1 MRTSFMR
8 TTFITVA
15 IGIIGVGSGSA
26 QTPSPPVAPQA
37 GVPDDQV
44 RRLTIDEAVRLGLDN
59 NLGIQIARF
68 NPQVQDLSVALARS
82 AWVPNFTTVV
92 QGANTATPNSGFL
105 SGANTGQ
112 NKTTTGRMLSNVGLL
127 QQTPWGGSYS
137 VGWDSTRS
145 TTTNVLSSFSPQ
157 LQSSLSLDF
166 RQPLL
171 RNFSIDNL
179 RQQVILSQK
188 DRDISDFQ
196 LQQTV
201 ATTTRAVRNAY
212 WDLAYAI
219 ASLTVAQQS
228 LDLAN
233 ESLRETNARIQI
245 GTTPPIDAVEAEAEV
260 AARQQAVIV
269 AQSQIGTAEDNLRAL
284 ILNPSSP
291 DFWTTSIEP
300 TELPTFQPN
309 TVDVDGAVRN
319 ALQMR
324 TDLLQARKSLEAADI
339 NIKYFRNQTLPDV
352 TATFDYGLTGL
363 GGTPV
368 VRTNSFGI
376 PVAVPAGIPRNFASV
391 LGDLFGN
398 QYPSWTVGLNISYP
412 LGHSPQEANLARAQ
426 LQTTQAET
434 QLKNAELQVVTQ
446 VRNVAR
452 QLVTSQ
458 KLVDST
464 RAAREL
470 AEQRLDAEQK
480 KLAAGTSTNF
490 LVFQAQ
496 RDLAQARNDELNA
509 ILAYNRSQIDFETVQ
524 VAPVLGANTSTVGTA
539 TSGNV
544 GTGVTAITNTPATA
558 TTAVGQTTAITTP
571 TGTGTTTGSAT
582 AAGAGR

>member
-1 MRTSFMR
+1 MR
-8 TTFITVA
+8 TTLIRTTLVTAVIAF
-15 IGIIGVGSGSA
+15 IGIGAASA
-26 QTPSPPVAPQA
+26 QTRPGPAAPLA
-37 GVPDDQV
+37 APGEQV
-44 RRLTIDEAVRLGLDN
+44 RQLTIGEAVRLGLDN

-82 AWVPNFTTVV
+82 AWVPSFTTVV
-92 QGANTATPNSGFL
+92 QGASTATPNSGFL
-105 SGANTGQ
+105 SGATTGE

-137 VGWDSTRS
+137 IGWDSTRS
-145 TTTNVLSSFSPQ
+145 TTTNVFSNFSPQ
-157 LQSSLSLDF
+157 LQSSLSIDI

-179 RQQVILSQK
+179 RLQVILSEK

-196 LQQTV
+196 LQQTI
-201 ATTTRAVRNAY
+201 ATTSRAVRNAY

-219 ASLTVAQQS
+219 ASLAVQQQS

-245 GTTPPIDAVEAEAEV
+245 GTTPPIDAVEAQAEV

-269 AQSQIGTAEDNLRAL
+269 AQAQIETAEDNLRAL
-284 ILNPSSP
+284 IFNQSSP
-291 DFWTTSIEP
+291 DFWTTRIVP
-300 TELPTFQPN
+300 TELPTFQPGA
-309 TVDVDGAVRN
+309 VDVDGAVRN

-352 TATFDYGLTGL
+352 TATLDYGLTGL

-368 VRTNSFGI
+368 ARVNNLGI
-376 PVAVPAGIPRNFASV
+376 PVAVPGGTARNFGSV

-398 QYPSWTVGLNISYP
+398 QFPSWTVALSISYP
-412 LGHSPQEANLARAQ
+412 LGHSPQEANVARVQ
-426 LQTTQAET
+426 LETTQAET

-452 QLVTSQ
+452 QVTTNQ

-464 RAAREL
+464 RVAREL

-509 ILAYNRSQIDFETVQ
+509 VLSYYRAQTDFETVQ
-524 VAPVLGANTSTVGTA
+524 VAPVLGANTSTLATA
-539 TSGNV
+539 TSGNIL
-544 GTGVTAITNTPATA
+544 TGVTAVTNGPATA
-558 TTAVGQTTAITTP
+558 TTAVGQTTAP
-571 TGTGTTTGSAT
+571 TG
-582 AAGAGR
+582 GAVGGVGR

>member
-1 MRTSFMR
+1 MR
-8 TTFITVA
+8 TTFIRTTLVA
-15 IGIIGVGSGSA
+15 AVIGIIGIGGASA
-26 QTPSPPVAPQA
+26 QAPA
-37 GVPDDQV
+37 RPAAPLAAASGEQV
-44 RRLTIDEAVRLGLDN
+44 RLLTIDEAVRLALDN

-82 AWVPNFTTVV
+82 AWVPSFTTVI
-92 QGANTATPNSGFL
+92 QGASTSAPNSGFL
-105 SGANTGQ
+105 SNATTGQ
-112 NKTTTGRMLSNVGLL
+112 NKTTTGRVLSNVGLV
-127 QQTPWGGSYS
+127 QQTPWGGSYNI
-137 VGWDSTRS
+137 GWDSTRS
-145 TTTNVLSSFSPQ
+145 TTTNVFSNFSPQ
-157 LQSSLSLDF
+157 LQSSMSIDI

-196 LQQTV
+196 LQQTI
-201 ATTTRAVRNAY
+201 ATTSRAVRNAY
-212 WDLAYAI
+212 WDLAYAN
-219 ASLTVAQQS
+219 ASLAVQRQS

-245 GTTPPIDAVEAEAEV
+245 GTTPPIDAVEAQAEV

-269 AQSQIGTAEDNLRAL
+269 AEAQIDTAQDNLRAL
-284 ILNPSSP
+284 AFNQSSP
-291 DFWTTSIEP
+291 DFWTTRIVP
-300 TELPTFQPN
+300 TELPAFEPRAVN
-309 TVDVDGAVRN
+309 VDAAVRN

-352 TATFDYGLTGL
+352 TAILDYGLTGL

-368 VRTNSFGI
+368 ARVSNLGI
-376 PVAVPAGIPRNFASV
+376 PVVVPAGITRSFGSV

-398 QYPSWTVGLNISYP
+398 QFPSWTVGLSISYP

-426 LQTTQAET
+426 LETTQAET

-446 VRNVAR
+446 VRNIAR
-452 QLVTSQ
+452 QVVTSER
-458 KLVDST
+458 LVDST
-464 RAAREL
+464 RASRDL
-470 AEQRLDAEQK
+470 AEQRLDAEQR

-509 ILAYNRSQIDFETVQ
+509 VLAYYRAQTDFETVQ
-524 VAPVLGANTSTVGTA
+524 VAPVLGGNTSTLATA

-544 GTGVTAITNTPATA
+544 LTGVTAVTNGPATA
-558 TTAVGQTTAITTP
+558 TTAVGQTTAP
-571 TGTGTTTGSAT
+571 TG
-582 AAGAGR
+582 GAVVGGGR

>member
-1 MRTSFMR
+1 MR
-8 TTFITVA
+8 TTLILALLIT
-15 IGIIGVGSGSA
+15 IGLSGFGAGSVEA
-26 QTPSPPVAPQA
+26 QTTARPPAAPLAVAS
-37 GVPDDQV
+37 GDQV
-44 RRLTIDEAVRLGLDN
+44 RPLTIDEAVRLALDN

-82 AWVPNFTTVV
+82 AWVPAFTTVV
-92 QGANTATPNSGFL
+92 QGANTSTPNSGFL
-105 SGANTGQ
+105 SGATTGQ
-112 NKTTTGRMLSNVGLL
+112 NKTTTGRVLSNVGVV

-145 TTTNVLSSFSPQ
+145 TTSNVFSSFSPQ
-157 LQSSLSLDF
+157 LQSSLSIDI

-179 RQQVILSQK
+179 RLQVIQSEK

-196 LQQTV
+196 LQQTI
-201 ATTTRAVRNAY
+201 ATTSRAVRNAY
-212 WDLAYAI
+212 WDLAYAN
-219 ASLTVAQQS
+219 ASLAVQRQS

-245 GTTPPIDAVEAEAEV
+245 GTTPPIDAVEAQAEV

-269 AQSQIGTAEDNLRAL
+269 AEAQIETAQDNLRAL
-284 ILNPSSP
+284 VFNQSSP
-291 DFWTTSIEP
+291 DFWTTRIVP
-300 TELPTFQPN
+300 TELPAFAPAAVN
-309 TVDVDGAVRN
+309 VDTAVRN

-324 TDLLQARKSLEAADI
+324 TDLLQTRKSLEAADI
-339 NIKYFRNQTLPDV
+339 NIRYFRNQTLPDV
-352 TATFDYGLTGL
+352 TATLDYGLTGL

-368 VRTNSFGI
+368 ARVNNLGI
-376 PVAVPAGIPRNFASV
+376 PVAVPAGIARSFGSV

-398 QYPSWTVGLNISYP
+398 QFPSWTVGLSISYP

-426 LQTTQAET
+426 LETTQAET

-452 QLVTSQ
+452 QVTTSER
-458 KLVDST
+458 LVDST
-464 RAAREL
+464 RAARGL

-509 ILAYNRSQIDFETVQ
+509 ILAYNRAQTDFETVQ
-524 VAPVLGANTSTVGTA
+524 VAPVAGANTSTLATA

-544 GTGVTAITNTPATA
+544 GTGVTAATNTPATA
-558 TTAVGQTTAITTP
+558 TTAVGQTTAV
-571 TGTGTTTGSAT
+571 TG
-582 AAGAGR
+582 AAGGAGRTP

>member
-1 MRTSFMR
+1 MR
-8 TTFITVA
+8 TTFIRSTFVA
-15 IGIIGVGSGSA
+15 AVIGIVGVGPALA
-26 QTPSPPVAPQA
+26 QTPARPAAPLAAASGEQE
-37 GVPDDQV
+37 
-44 RRLTIDEAVRLGLDN
+44 RSLTIDEAVRLALDN

-82 AWVPNFTTVV
+82 AWVPSFTTLVE
-92 QGANTATPNSGFL
+92 GAGTTVPNSGFL
-105 SGANTGQ
+105 SGATTGQ
-112 NKTTTGRMLSNVGLL
+112 NKTTTGRMLSNVGLT

-145 TTTNVLSSFSPQ
+145 TTSNVFSNFSPQ
-157 LQSSLSLDF
+157 LQSSLSIDI

-171 RNFSIDNL
+171 RDFSIDNL
-179 RQQVILSQK
+179 RRQVILSEK

-196 LQQTV
+196 LQQAI
-201 ATTTRAVRNAY
+201 ATTSRAVRNAY
-212 WDLAYAI
+212 WDLAYAN
-219 ASLTVAQQS
+219 ASLGVQRQS

-245 GTTPPIDAVEAEAEV
+245 GTTPPIDAVEAQAEV

-269 AQSQIGTAEDNLRAL
+269 AEAQIDTAQDNLRAL
-284 ILNPSSP
+284 VFNQSSP
-291 DFWTTSIEP
+291 DFWTTRIVP
-300 TELPTFQPN
+300 AELPAFQPTAVN
-309 TVDVDGAVRN
+309 VDAAVRN

-324 TDLLQARKSLEAADI
+324 TDLLQARKSLESADI
-339 NIKYFRNQTLPDV
+339 DIKYFRNQTLPDV
-352 TATFDYGLTGL
+352 SAILDYGLTGL

-368 VRTNSFGI
+368 ARVNNLGI
-376 PVAVPAGIPRNFASV
+376 PGTVPAGIARNFGSV

-398 QYPSWTVGLNISYP
+398 QFPSWTVGLSISYP

-426 LQTTQAET
+426 LETVQAET

-452 QLVTSQ
+452 QVTTGER
-458 KLVDST
+458 LVDST
-464 RAAREL
+464 RVAREL

-509 ILAYNRSQIDFETVQ
+509 ILSYYRAQTDFETVQ
-524 VAPVLGANTSTVGTA
+524 VAPVAGANTSTLATA

-544 GTGVTAITNTPATA
+544 GTGVTAVTNTPATA
-558 TTAVGQTTAITTP
+558 TTAVGQTTAVGTP
-571 TGTGTTTGSAT
+571 TAVG
-582 AAGAGR
+582 GAGRTQ

>member
-1 MRTSFMR
+1 MR
-8 TTFITVA
+8 TTSIHALLITIVLGGFGA
-15 IGIIGVGSGSA
+15 GSVEA
-26 QTPSPPVAPQA
+26 QTTARQQAPPLAAV
-37 GVPDDQV
+37 GDQV
-44 RRLTIDEAVRLGLDN
+44 RPLTIDEAVRLALDN

-82 AWVPNFTTVV
+82 AWVPSFTTVV
-92 QGANTATPNSGFL
+92 QGASTATPNSGFL
-105 SGANTGQ
+105 SGATTGQ

-145 TTTNVLSSFSPQ
+145 TTTNVFSNFSPQ
-157 LQSSLSLDF
+157 LQSSLSIDI

-179 RQQVILSQK
+179 RLQVIQSEK

-196 LQQTV
+196 LQQTI
-201 ATTTRAVRNAY
+201 ATTSRAVRNAY
-212 WDLAYAI
+212 WDLAYAN
-219 ASLTVAQQS
+219 ASLAVQRQS

-245 GTTPPIDAVEAEAEV
+245 GTTPPIDAVEAQAEV
-260 AARQQAVIV
+260 ATRQQNVIV
-269 AQSQIGTAEDNLRAL
+269 AEAQIDTAQDNLRAL
-284 ILNPSSP
+284 VFNQSSP
-291 DFWTTSIEP
+291 DFWTTRLVPTDLPAFEP
-300 TELPTFQPN
+300 TSVN
-309 TVDVDGAVRN
+309 VDAAVRN
-319 ALQMR
+319 ALLMR

-352 TATFDYGLTGL
+352 TATLDYGLTGL

-368 VRTNSFGI
+368 ARVNNLGI
-376 PVAVPAGIPRNFASV
+376 PVGVPAGIARSFGSV

-398 QYPSWTVGLNISYP
+398 QYPSWTLGLTISYP

-426 LQTTQAET
+426 LETTQAET

-452 QLVTSQ
+452 QVVTGER
-458 KLVDST
+458 LVDST
-464 RAAREL
+464 RASRAL

-496 RDLAQARNDELNA
+496 RDLASARNDELNA
-509 ILAYNRSQIDFETVQ
+509 ILSYYRAQTDFETVQ
-524 VAPVLGANTSTVGTA
+524 VAPVLGANTTNLATA
-539 TSGNV
+539 TSANV
-544 GTGVTAITNTPATA
+544 LTGVTAVTNGPATA
-558 TTAVGQTTAITTP
+558 TTAVGQTTAPTAP
-571 TGTGTTTGSAT
+571 TGGG
-582 AAGAGR
+582 GR

>member
-1 MRTSFMR
+1 MR
-8 TTFITVA
+8 TTLIHALLITIV
-15 IGIIGVGSGSA
+15 ISGLSAGAVEA
-26 QTPSPPVAPQA
+26 QTTARPPAAPLATGA
-37 GVPDDQV
+37 GDQV
-44 RRLTIDEAVRLGLDN
+44 RPLTIDEAVRLALDN

-82 AWVPNFTTVV
+82 AWVPSFTTVV
-92 QGANTATPNSGFL
+92 QGASTSTPNSGFL
-105 SGANTGQ
+105 SGATTGQ

-145 TTTNVLSSFSPQ
+145 TTTNVFSNFSPQ
-157 LQSSLSLDF
+157 LQSSLSLDI

-179 RQQVILSQK
+179 RLQVIQSEK
-188 DRDISDFQ
+188 DRDISDFE
-196 LQQTV
+196 LQQTI
-201 ATTTRAVRNAY
+201 ATTSRAVRNAY
-212 WDLAYAI
+212 WDLAYAN
-219 ASLTVAQQS
+219 ASLAVQRQS

-245 GTTPPIDAVEAEAEV
+245 GTTPPIDAVEAQAEV

-269 AQSQIGTAEDNLRAL
+269 AEAQIDTAQDNLRAL
-284 ILNPSSP
+284 VFNQSAP
-291 DFWTTSIEP
+291 DFWTTRIVP
-300 TELPTFQPN
+300 TELPAFAPT

-324 TDLLQARKSLEAADI
+324 TDLLQARKSLESADV

-368 VRTNSFGI
+368 ARVNNLGI
-376 PVAVPAGIPRNFASV
+376 PATVPAGIARSFGSV
-391 LGDLFGN
+391 LGDLFAN

-412 LGHSPQEANLARAQ
+412 LGHSQQEANLARAQ
-426 LQTTQAET
+426 LATTQAET

-452 QLVTSQ
+452 QVVTSER
-458 KLVDST
+458 LVDST

-496 RDLAQARNDELNA
+496 RDLAQARNDELNT
-509 ILAYNRSQIDFETVQ
+509 ILSYNRARTDFETVQ
-524 VAPVLGANTSTVGTA
+524 IAPVAGGNTPALATTSPVGGSA
-539 TSGNV
+539 TSG
-544 GTGVTAITNTPATA
+544 TAAAASTPATT
-558 TTAVGQTTAITTP
+558 TTAAGQTTAATGAGG
-571 TGTGTTTGSAT
+571 GTGRTQ
-582 AAGAGR
+582 